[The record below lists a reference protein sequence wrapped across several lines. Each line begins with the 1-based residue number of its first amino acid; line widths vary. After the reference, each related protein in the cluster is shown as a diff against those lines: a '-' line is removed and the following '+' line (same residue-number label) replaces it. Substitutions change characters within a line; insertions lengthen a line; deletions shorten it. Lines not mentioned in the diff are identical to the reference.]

1 MILQKPQQS
10 KKPEID
16 LTGSEGNA
24 FVLMGYA
31 KGWCKQLGLDYPK
44 VKEEMISG
52 DYTHL
57 LSVLEKYFGDYV
69 IFYK

>member
-1 MILQKPQQS
+1 MILEKPQQS

-16 LTGSEGNA
+16 LTGPDGNA
-24 FVLMGYA
+24 FILMGLA

-57 LSVLEKYFGDYV
+57 LSVLEKHFGDYV